1 MEVSRSWT
9 SQIARFG
16 SARTGS
22 VRLTIGLLGAIAL
35 ASGALAPNSAYAATP
50 DTAYTANVVGAPN
63 PQPGGRWAE
72 RTATAGDLNGDG
84 VHDLWVGVPRE
95 TVNGAR
101 VGRVYA
107 MSGATLAGNPNH
119 PPQVLYTIDSP
130 EPQADNQFGFAISN
144 IGDVNGDGVP
154 DIAIGTDAQ
163 DVGAN
168 PQQGKAWVFSGAD
181 GHLLYALDN
190 PFPQGSFAHRARF
203 GSRIGRAGDIN
214 GDGVPDI
221 IVGASG
227 NDVPAGCSS
236 ISPLPADCRVGQG
249 QAFIFS
255 GNPIDHLHGASGL
268 LRTLDLPAEDQAPAP
283 CASGCGSFGLAVQG
297 PGDING
303 DHVPDQ
309 YVDAGGETVDGNASQ
324 GRVYLFSGHDGSL
337 IRKLD
342 DPVPQA
348 NAFFGF
354 QDAEPLA
361 PGDVNHDGV
370 PDIYTNGFTQNGPA
384 GPDQGRSW
392 VFSGH
397 GGSLLYEVQDP
408 HPIEGGQFGWS
419 LAQTDYN
426 KDGVPDLYIGND
438 PHHHIPPIDQ
448 RGETNVFDGR
458 NGTLLKNL
466 PLPAPY
472 DSELGSPGNLGPN
485 LGWTVSAPGDL
496 NGDGEPDYVAGAPFT
511 DVGANQDQGALM
523 SFISQLP

>member
-22 VRLTIGLLGAIAL
+22 VRLTIGLLGVIAL
-35 ASGALAPNSAYAATP
+35 ASGALTSESAYAATP
-50 DTAYTANVVGAPN
+50 DTAYTPNAIGAPN

-84 VHDLWVGVPRE
+84 VNDLWVGVPRE

-107 MSGATLAGNPNH
+107 MSGATLAGNPYH

-130 EPQADNQFGFAISN
+130 EPQAGNQFGFAISN

-283 CASGCGSFGLAVQG
+283 CAS
-297 PGDING
+297 
-303 DHVPDQ
+303 
-309 YVDAGGETVDGNASQ
+309 
-324 GRVYLFSGHDGSL
+324 
-337 IRKLD
+337 
-342 DPVPQA
+342 
-348 NAFFGF
+348 
-354 QDAEPLA
+354 
-361 PGDVNHDGV
+361 
-370 PDIYTNGFTQNGPA
+370 
-384 GPDQGRSW
+384 
-392 VFSGH
+392 
-397 GGSLLYEVQDP
+397 
-408 HPIEGGQFGWS
+408 
-419 LAQTDYN
+419 
-426 KDGVPDLYIGND
+426 
-438 PHHHIPPIDQ
+438 
-448 RGETNVFDGR
+448 
-458 NGTLLKNL
+458 
-466 PLPAPY
+466 
-472 DSELGSPGNLGPN
+472 
-485 LGWTVSAPGDL
+485 
-496 NGDGEPDYVAGAPFT
+496 
-511 DVGANQDQGALM
+511 
-523 SFISQLP
+523 